1 MTLGALIGFTMLPTS
16 VLDGYKDVVTWHV
29 EGNSQCDCDGFRVY
43 GMVYK
48 RNHLTPCTNTVKY
61 SFKSVRLW

>member
-29 EGNSQCDCDGFRVY
+29 EGTASATATGFAR
-43 GMVYK
+43 
-48 RNHLTPCTNTVKY
+48 TAWFT
-61 SFKSVRLW
+61 